1 VTNINGL
8 IFLVNVNFGLK
19 LQFIE
24 KMFFFTTNASKNK
37 SMWRTKL
44 EHFFGTNMDF
54 KFYREQKP
62 RCEQVRMD
70 SNILKKDHW
79 RTGYLYILKVSLS
92 KYLDNFRENNLSV
105 LWMESGCLLPQV
117 TVLTL
122 KQEWWT
128 NWNGLACRL
137 AVTGSIWH

>member
-1 VTNINGL
+1 MTNINGL

-79 RTGYLYILKVSLS
+79 RTGYYTFS
-92 KYLDNFRENNLSV
+92 KYHSPNI
-105 LWMESGCLLPQV
+105 
-117 TVLTL
+117 LTIL
-122 KQEWWT
+122 EKIICQFCGWKVD
-128 NWNGLACRL
+128 A
-137 AVTGSIWH
+137 SFPK